1 MMHPNVF
8 VCMSNSRGC
17 VSKCRVGQPV
27 MFSCHAQA
35 QANPKKWS
43 KRKKAAYSG
52 GLVLDPKRGLY
63 DTHIMVSAGVQ
74 V

>member
-1 MMHPNVF
+1 MTRLAESSHGSVQHLLIIPNG
-8 VCMSNSRGC
+8 M
-17 VSKCRVGQPV
+17 
-27 MFSCHAQA
+27 QA

-63 DTHIMVSAGVQ
+63 DTHIMVRVWSVGRRT
-74 V
+74 